1 MTRSVESHEAKWV
14 TKVAAPCQARDATTF
29 RVIAPIIGSGSVA
42 ADARAQREATAAC
55 RLRQEGRARGLHLL
69 HHTFVERIERAPVAL
84 QVRRHVAEA
93 DDRKLDVAEPL
104 EVGRGIHE
112 LGQMLGESQMALDQ

>member
-42 ADARAQREATAAC
+42 ADADGLPAGADTGVPLPAVMARFGS
-55 RLRQEGRARGLHLL
+55 RLLASRVSG
-69 HHTFVERIERAPVAL
+69 
-84 QVRRHVAEA
+84 
-93 DDRKLDVAEPL
+93 D
-104 EVGRGIHE
+104 
-112 LGQMLGESQMALDQ
+112 ESAY